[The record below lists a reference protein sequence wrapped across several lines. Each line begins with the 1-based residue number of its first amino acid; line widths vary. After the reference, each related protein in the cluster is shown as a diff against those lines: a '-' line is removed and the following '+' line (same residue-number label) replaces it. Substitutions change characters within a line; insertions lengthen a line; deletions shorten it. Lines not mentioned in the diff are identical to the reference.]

1 MTLFPA
7 TDIKLFNHLK
17 FNIMK
22 TKRFVFNLAIIAGLL
37 FSFQACT
44 NTSKQNQESE
54 EKSVVEMTQE
64 INAMANVNKAICV
77 LHPTEGNDVT
87 GTVTFTRDGENVK
100 IVANLEGLTPG
111 KHGFHIHQLGDCSAP
126 DGTSA
131 GGHYNPENVEH
142 GGSNDAT
149 RHVGD
154 LGNIE
159 AGEDGTAH
167 LEMTD
172 SMVKLNGAH
181 SVIGR
186 AIIVHAG
193 EDDLTSQPTGA
204 AGARVACGVIGIDE

>member
-1 MTLFPA
+1 
-7 TDIKLFNHLK
+7 
-17 FNIMK
+17 MK
-22 TKRFVFNLAIIAGLL
+22 TKKLIFNLAIIAGML

-44 NTSKQNQESE
+44 NSPKQNQDQDH
-54 EKSVVEMTQE
+54 EMTSDTE
-64 INAMANVNKAICV
+64 IVETIAQREAAVDKAICV

-87 GTVTFTRDGENVK
+87 GTVTFTQDGKNVK
-100 IVANLEGLTPG
+100 IVADLEGLTPG

-142 GGSNDAT
+142 GGPNDAM

-159 AGEDGTAH
+159 ASEDGTAH

-172 SMVKLNGAH
+172 SMVKLNGEH

>member
-1 MTLFPA
+1 VPNS
-7 TDIKLFNHLK
+7 IKLFNHLK
-17 FNIMK
+17 INIMK
-22 TKRFVFNLAIIAGLL
+22 KKRFVFNLAIIAGIL

-44 NTSKQNQESE
+44 NSQQQNQDQ
-54 EKSVVEMTQE
+54 KQGMTSDTEVDETIAQRE
-64 INAMANVNKAICV
+64 AAVDKAICV
-77 LHPTEGNDVT
+77 LHPTEGNNVT
-87 GTVTFTRDGENVK
+87 GTVTFENDGENVK
-100 IVANLEGLTPG
+100 IVADLKGLTPG

-131 GGHYNPENVEH
+131 GGHFNPENVQH
-142 GGSNDAT
+142 GGPNDAT

-159 AGEDGTAH
+159 ASEDGTAH

-172 SMVKLNGAH
+172 SMVKLNGEH

-193 EDDLTSQPTGA
+193 EDDLKSQPTGA